1 MSTPI
6 THASFSLE
14 RSFNVPPSTVFQAFA
29 DHANKK
35 KWFAGPPEWHQ
46 GESSL
51 DFRVGGRETDI
62 GGPEGGFV
70 SEMQAIYHDIVED
83 ERIVFTYEMLLDGQR
98 VSVSLSTLEFEPDG
112 EGTVL
117 TLTEQGAFFTGT
129 RESDQA
135 QVAGRKQGTS
145 DLLDAL
151 RAFVEGS

>member
-1 MSTPI
+1 M
-6 THASFSLE
+6 
-14 RSFNVPPSTVFQAFA
+14 
-29 DHANKK
+29 
-35 KWFAGPPEWHQ
+35 
-46 GESSL
+46 
-51 DFRVGGRETDI
+51 
-62 GGPEGGFV
+62 
-70 SEMQAIYHDIVED
+70 
-83 ERIVFTYEMLLDGQR
+83 
-98 VSVSLSTLEFEPDG
+98 SVSLSTLEFEPDG

>member
-14 RSFNVPPSTVFQAFA
+14 RSLNAPPSAVFQAFSDYA
-29 DHANKK
+29 SKK
-35 KWFAGPPEWHQ
+35 KWFGGPPEWLQ
-46 GESSL
+46 GESNL
-51 DFRVGGRETDI
+51 DFRVGGSETDI

-70 SEMQAIYHDIVED
+70 SEMHATYHDIVVN
-83 ERIVFTYEMLLDGQR
+83 ERIVYTYEMLLDGKR
-98 VSVSLSTLEFEPDG
+98 MSVSLCTVEFEPDG
-112 EGTVL
+112 EGTL
-117 TLTEQGAFFTGT
+117 LILTEQGAFFTGT

-151 RAFVEGS
+151 RVFVEGS